1 MRSGLTTTSLTLAVL
16 LLAGCA
22 ANPLRQY
29 DSELQETVKLV
40 RQGSVKQAVAH
51 LEQNN
56 EPGVITKDKDILYYL
71 EKGELLTLDNDHPGA
86 KEAWLKADEVVRE
99 WEDSFKTDPGKLFGD
114 IGSYLINDK
123 TRRYDGQDYEKVML
137 STNLTLSHI
146 MQGNYDRRQA
156 VAA

>member
-71 EKGELLTLDNDHPGA
+71 EKGESNLDYSD
-86 KEAWLKADEVVRE
+86 
-99 WEDSFKTDPGKLFGD
+99 
-114 IGSYLINDK
+114 
-123 TRRYDGQDYEKVML
+123 DY
-137 STNLTLSHI
+137 
-146 MQGNYDRRQA
+146 
-156 VAA
+156 

>member
-40 RQGSVKQAVAH
+40 KQGSVKQAVAH
-51 LEQNN
+51 LEKNN

-71 EKGELLTLDNDHPGA
+71 EKGESNLDYSD
-86 KEAWLKADEVVRE
+86 
-99 WEDSFKTDPGKLFGD
+99 
-114 IGSYLINDK
+114 
-123 TRRYDGQDYEKVML
+123 DY
-137 STNLTLSHI
+137 
-146 MQGNYDRRQA
+146 
-156 VAA
+156 